1 MRDETAAAPRALDHA
16 SMTPASP
23 IAFGPVRSRRLGWSL
38 GINNVPAKTC
48 TYACVYCQV
57 GATDRARL
65 EREPFFEPGMIVD
78 AVRERL
84 AQCRATGQSIDY
96 ATFVP
101 DGEPTLDLHLGEEI
115 QGVAALGSQ
124 VAVLTNGSLLWR
136 EDVRT
141 ELMSAA
147 QVSLKVDTVDEE
159 TWRCLNRPIGHL
171 DLATVLDG
179 MRRFALEYRGDL
191 VTETMLVAGLNDDEA
206 SLMRTAAFVSA
217 LEPLCAYVAIPSR
230 PPDEPW
236 VQPPGP
242 DDVHRAAETFR
253 RAGVTTSCLIEEDE
267 APFAAVG
274 DPAQGLLG
282 IVAVHPMT
290 EVAARDYLVRSGAGW
305 SIAEE
310 LLHSGRIQ
318 AVRYGRRAY
327 LRGAHGRDPAAIR
340 ADRAGAPDDGG
351 VAPPTNELVGIAGQ
365 DEEAR

>member
-1 MRDETAAAPRALDHA
+1 MEP
-16 SMTPASP
+16 
-23 IAFGPVRSRRLGWSL
+23 

-65 EREPFFEPGMIVD
+65 ARESFLGPGVIVG
-78 AVRERL
+78 AARERL
-84 AQCRATGQSIDY
+84 AQCRAIGQGIDF

-101 DGEPTLDLHLGEEI
+101 DGEPTLDLCLGEEVR
-115 QGVAALGSQ
+115 GVVALGLK

-136 EDVRT
+136 EDVRA
-141 ELMSAA
+141 ELMHAD

-159 TWRCLNRPIGHL
+159 TWRHLDRPIGNL
-171 DLATVLDG
+171 DLRTVLDG
-179 MRRFALEYRGDL
+179 MRRFADEYDGDL
-191 VTETMLVAGLNDDEA
+191 VTETMLVAGLNVDRA
-206 SLMRTAAFVSA
+206 SLQRTSAFVST
-217 LEPLCAYVAIPSR
+217 LEVRCAYVAIPSR
-230 PPDEPW
+230 PPAEPW
-236 VQPPGP
+236 VRPPSP
-242 DDVHRAAETFR
+242 DDVHRAAEVFR
-253 RAGVTTSCLIEEDE
+253 RAGVPTSCLLEEDE

-305 SIAEE
+305 SLAQALID
-310 LLHSGRIQ
+310 SGRIE
-318 AVRYGRRAY
+318 VVHHGRLTY

-340 ADRAGAPDDGG
+340 ADHAGAPDDGG
-351 VAPPTNELVGIAGQ
+351 VAAPTNELVGIAGQ

>member
-1 MRDETAAAPRALDHA
+1 
-16 SMTPASP
+16 
-23 IAFGPVRSRRLGWSL
+23 
-38 GINNVPAKTC
+38 
-48 TYACVYCQV
+48 V
-57 GATDRARL
+57 G
-65 EREPFFEPGMIVD
+65 

-84 AQCRATGQSIDY
+84 AQCRATGQSIDF
-96 ATFVP
+96 ATFIP

-115 QGVAALGSQ
+115 RGVAALGLK

-159 TWRCLNRPIGHL
+159 AWRHLNRPIGNL
-171 DLATVLDG
+171 DLETVLDG
-179 MRRFALEYRGDL
+179 MRHFAAEYRGDL
-191 VTETMLVAGLNDDEA
+191 VTETMLVAGLHDDEA
-206 SLMRTAAFVSA
+206 SLMRTAAFVSK
-217 LEPLCAYVAIPSR
+217 LKPLCAYVAVPSR
-230 PPDEPW
+230 PPAEPW
-236 VQPPGP
+236 VRPPNP
-242 DDVHRAAETFR
+242 DDVHRAAEVFR

-310 LLHSGRIQ
+310 LLDSGRIQ
-318 AVRYGRRAY
+318 VVRYGRQTY
-327 LRGAHGRDPAAIR
+327 LRGAHGRDPATMR
-340 ADRAGAPDDGG
+340 ANRMGAPVGDG
-351 VAPPTNELVGIAGQ
+351 VAPPGNQMVGMAGQ
-365 DEEAR
+365 DEETR